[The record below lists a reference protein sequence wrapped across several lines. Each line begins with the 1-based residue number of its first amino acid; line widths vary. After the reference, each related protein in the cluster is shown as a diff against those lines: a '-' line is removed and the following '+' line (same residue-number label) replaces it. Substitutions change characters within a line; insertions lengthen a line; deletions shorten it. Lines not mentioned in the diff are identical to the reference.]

1 MSETIPVI
9 DIADYA
15 AGRPGALATT
25 ARQVHDALTT
35 IGFFVLTGHGVPQP
49 LIERTFAEARRLHAL
64 PIAKK
69 LALKLNEHNNGYMV
83 MGRYAVRTSDLNN
96 NDPSVYSGDLNEAF
110 FVKRERPPDDPLLL
124 SGRRFVGPN
133 QWPAD
138 SDLPGFRA
146 NLLEYAATMD
156 TFARRFVRIVAA
168 ALDLPPAF
176 FDDAFTDS
184 MHTLRLSHYPPVAP
198 EPNQFGIAPHT
209 DSNFMTFLAQTE
221 IPGLQLR
228 LPPNGPNG
236 GGWLDVPYV
245 PNSFAVNSG
254 DTMHRWTNGRFLST
268 PHRAVPPQGRDRYAI
283 PFFFGPRFDQL
294 IECLPS
300 CTGPANPPRW
310 EPITYADWQTWWYD
324 ANYDP
329 KDQRDVA

>member
-1 MSETIPVI
+1 MPP
-9 DIADYA
+9 
-15 AGRPGALATT
+15 AG
-25 ARQVHDALTT
+25 
-35 IGFFVLTGHGVPQP
+35 
-49 LIERTFAEARRLHAL
+49 
-64 PIAKK
+64 
-69 LALKLNEHNNGYMV
+69 
-83 MGRYAVRTSDLNN
+83 
-96 NDPSVYSGDLNEAF
+96 
-110 FVKRERPPDDPLLL
+110 RERPPDDPLLL

-146 NLLEYAATMD
+146 NLLEYAAAMD
-156 TFARRFVRIVAA
+156 SFARRFVRIVAA

-254 DTMHRWTNGRFLST
+254 DTMPLRRGSRRARGAPCVARLSACNIT
-268 PHRAVPPQGRDRYAI
+268 PSCAQSPISLSRLRNRRGTSSSVSMRASMRCRICAS
-283 PFFFGPRFDQL
+283 GPRLSRAHSSTSGRARLQML
-294 IECLPS
+294 TVGSSRRPTPS
-300 CTGPANPPRW
+300 ISTIVFCSSNSCGCVSMSNCSVT
-310 EPITYADWQTWWYD
+310 
-324 ANYDP
+324 
-329 KDQRDVA
+329 